1 LAWTGVYTKENIQSI
16 SGTFFLITPSYP
28 ESKRRSTMKASRFLL
43 VISSLSSFFIAV
55 LASNHNHRLRSKK
68 ELREIQQ
75 RLDVFGL
82 R

>member
-1 LAWTGVYTKENIQSI
+1 
-16 SGTFFLITPSYP
+16 
-28 ESKRRSTMKASRFLL
+28 MKASRFLL

-55 LASNHNHRLRSKK
+55 LASNHRLRSKK

-75 RLDVFGL
+75 RLDVFGS

>member
-1 LAWTGVYTKENIQSI
+1 
-16 SGTFFLITPSYP
+16 
-28 ESKRRSTMKASRFLL
+28 MKASRFLL